1 MFLDF
6 LFLNMLNLTSPMG
19 KKEMKNNGSHHL
31 FYS

>member
-1 MFLDF
+1 
-6 LFLNMLNLTSPMG
+6 MLNLTSPMG